1 MKKGDLIRYKD
12 ITSILIKKNSKDRLG
27 IVITAPLGSE
37 FIEVVWNNGQK
48 QKVFRDFVEV
58 VLESWTDNRDR

>member
-27 IVITAPLGSE
+27 IVITVPSGSE
-37 FIEVVWNNGQK
+37 FVEVVWNNGQK

-58 VLESWTDNRDR
+58 VLESWTDDRDR

>member
-1 MKKGDLIRYKD
+1 MKKGDLIKYKD
-12 ITSILIKKNSKDRLG
+12 ITSILIKKNTKERLG
-27 IVITAPLGSE
+27 IVITVPMGSV

-58 VLESWTDNRDR
+58 VLESWTDDRNR